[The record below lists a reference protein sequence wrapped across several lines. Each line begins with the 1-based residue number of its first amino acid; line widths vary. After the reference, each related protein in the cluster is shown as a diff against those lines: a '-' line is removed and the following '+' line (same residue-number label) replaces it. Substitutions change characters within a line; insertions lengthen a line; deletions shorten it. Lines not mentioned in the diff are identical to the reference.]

1 MLYNML
7 YNPFRTRARVADP
20 PAYPFAAGALVYA
33 QLDSFVT
40 RQGNGFA
47 FLIRNPHSF
56 PHNPSSSEP
65 PRRRRAEPLRRS
77 RLEGDAGAAAVL
89 EGGAGAAAAAWRAAQ
104 IVVLVGLLQRSWTFA
119 QVVVLV
125 ELLQRSWRLQR
136 SWTCT
141 RS

>member
-1 MLYNML
+1 MT
-7 YNPFRTRARVADP
+7 PSDPRARCRPACP
-20 PAYPFAAGALVYA
+20 PPFAPGALVYA

-56 PHNPSSSEP
+56 PPNPSSLEP
-65 PRRRRAEPLRRS
+65 PWLRCAEPLRRS

-89 EGGAGAAAAAWRAAQ
+89 EGGAGAGTAAWRA
-104 IVVLVGLLQRSWTFA
+104 A

-141 RS
+141 RSWKAQDMNRVL